1 MNWAI
6 TVGTRV
12 LVILGY
18 LGAADSSAIRAEAV
32 GRLSLALLGVVGVTA
47 VLLYVALSG
56 APVTR
61 LSRRWR

>member
-18 LGAADSSAIRAEAV
+18 LGAPDSSAIGGEAV
-32 GRLSLALLGVVGVTA
+32 GSLSLALLGVGVAA